1 MSERCW
7 RAHVGEVLGAHVG
20 VIVGGVSG
28 FGVGPQ
34 RMSLRRGPQRMSL
47 RRGPQRMSLRRG
59 PQRMSTSERPTP
71 EFGAGPRAQDN
82 KNLFYEY
89 INHCII

>member
-1 MSERCW
+1 ML
-7 RAHVGEVLGAHVG
+7 RAHVGEVLESTCPRGAG
-20 VIVGGVSG
+20 STCWSNCRR
-28 FGVGPQ
+28 
-34 RMSLRRGPQRMSL
+34 RMSLWRGPQRMSL
-47 RRGPQRMSLRRG
+47 QRG